1 MNPLRG
7 YLSGFLVAAAVL
19 MTAPPGWGASDSGVA
34 KNRLKGVE
42 RTLEKDRE
50 KQRLLKLKAGALQ
63 KEVRGL
69 RKQLVD
75 AAGALQHHEA
85 KVSELEAGLG
95 RLRREEEAK
104 IRRLERNHGQFARVL
119 MALERLARRP
129 PEALIVQPLG
139 TADLVRSAILLRA
152 VVPRIE
158 QRAGRLRGEV
168 LALAETRR
176 HMDRRR
182 GELAAAAAAMEEE
195 RGRLDALLSRKKEAR
210 RQTLSE
216 SEKVA
221 RRYRAMARQ
230 AKSLRGLLKSLR
242 AERRK
247 KEAEPAPPSPAVAA
261 KPPPAQSIKQ
271 ARGRLPFPAV
281 GRLIGLYGQASATGL
296 TRKGIV
302 IETRAGAQ
310 VVAPHGG
317 RVVFAGR
324 FRGYGQLLII
334 EHGEG
339 YHSLLAGLARID
351 NAIGQMVSTG
361 EPIGVMGKPN
371 GKKPTLY
378 VELRRDGQP
387 INPLPWLAARKG
399 KVSG

>member
-1 MNPLRG
+1 MIPARG
-7 YLSGFLVAAAVL
+7 YLSGLLVAAVVL
-19 MTAPPGWGASDSGVA
+19 MAAPPGWGASESA
-34 KNRLKGVE
+34 ATKNRLQGME
-42 RTLEKDRE
+42 RTLEKDRQ
-50 KQRLLKLKAGALQ
+50 KQRLLKRKAGALQ
-63 KEVRGL
+63 REVLGL
-69 RKQLVD
+69 QKQLVE
-75 AAGALQHHEA
+75 AAGALQDHEA
-85 KVSELEAGLG
+85 NVSELGVGLA

-104 IRRLERNHGQFARVL
+104 IRRLERNRGQFARVL

-139 TADLVRSAILLRA
+139 IADMVRSAILLRA
-152 VVPRIE
+152 AVPRIKS
-158 QRAGRLRGEV
+158 RAGRLRGEV

-176 HMDRRR
+176 HLDHRR
-182 GELAAAAAAMEEE
+182 GEMAVATAAMEEK
-195 RGRLDALLSRKKEAR
+195 RTRLDALLSRKKEAR

-216 SEKVA
+216 SEEAA

-230 AKSLRGLLKSLR
+230 AKSLRGFLKRLR
-242 AERRK
+242 AERRR
-247 KEAEPAPPSPAVAA
+247 KEEKRAPPSPAAA
-261 KPPPAQSIKQ
+261 KPPPGQSIKQ
-271 ARGRLPFPAV
+271 ARGTLPFPAV

-302 IETRAGAQ
+302 IETRAGAR

-317 RVVFAGR
+317 QVVFAGR

-351 NAIGQMVSTG
+351 NAIGQSVSAG
-361 EPIGVMGKPN
+361 EPVGVMGKPN
-371 GKKPTLY
+371 GQKPTLY

-399 KVSG
+399 RVSG